1 MKKKDAQVK
10 KLEDLWKRALAD
22 YQNLEKRI
30 ALEKEEF
37 VKFANRNLILR
48 ILPAID
54 SLEKAEEY
62 LKDEGLSLALRQLK
76 EGLFFEGLEKI
87 EVKGKDFNPEEMEC
101 VAVGEGEEGKVLE
114 EIRAGYRLNGKVLRA
129 AQVKVGKKAT
139 KKEDKIDETHR
150 H

>member
-1 MKKKDAQVK
+1 MKKKDTEVK

-76 EGLFFEGLEKI
+76 EGLSSEGLEKI
-87 EVKGKDFNPEEMEC
+87 EVRGKDFNPEEMEC

-114 EIRAGYRLNGKVLRA
+114 ETRAGYRLNGKVLRV
-129 AQVKVGKKAT
+129 AQVKVGKKQQKRRT
-139 KKEDKIDETHR
+139 K
-150 H
+150 

>member
-1 MKKKDAQVK
+1 MKKKDAEVK

-76 EGLFFEGLEKI
+76 EGLSSGGLEKI
-87 EVKGKDFNPEEMEC
+87 EVRGKDFNPEEMEC

-114 EIRAGYRLNGKVLRA
+114 ETRAGYRLNGKVLRV
-129 AQVKVGKKAT
+129 AQVKVGKKQQKRRT
-139 KKEDKIDETHR
+139 K
-150 H
+150 